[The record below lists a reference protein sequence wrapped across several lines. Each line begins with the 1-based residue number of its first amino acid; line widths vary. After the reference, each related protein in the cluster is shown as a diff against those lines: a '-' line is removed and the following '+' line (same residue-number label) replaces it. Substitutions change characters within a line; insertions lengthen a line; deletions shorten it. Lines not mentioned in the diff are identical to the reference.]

1 MPAPK
6 WLDDREERAWRGLLN
21 MHGELRRQVSRR
33 LQQETGLSDAD
44 YEVLV
49 HLSEA
54 PRGRMRPFELGRATR
69 WEKSRLSHHLAR
81 MAERGLVVR
90 ESCPTDSRGTVVALT
105 PAGRTAIRT
114 AAPKHVDHVRA
125 LFLAPLTAAQLD
137 ALGDISERILAN
149 LSSAESSDDSCDEEC

>member
-6 WLDDREERAWRGLLN
+6 WLDEREERAWRGLLN
-21 MHGELRRQVSRR
+21 MYGELRRQVSRQ

-49 HLSEA
+49 NLSEA

-69 WEKSRLSHHLAR
+69 WEKSRLSHHLGR

-90 ESCPTDSRGTVVALT
+90 ESCPTDSRGTVVAIT
-105 PAGRTAIRT
+105 PAGRAAIKA

-125 LFLAPLTAAQLD
+125 LFLEPLTPAQLD
-137 ALGDISERILAN
+137 ALADISERVLAN
-149 LSSAESSDDSCDEEC
+149 LSSEDPCDEEC